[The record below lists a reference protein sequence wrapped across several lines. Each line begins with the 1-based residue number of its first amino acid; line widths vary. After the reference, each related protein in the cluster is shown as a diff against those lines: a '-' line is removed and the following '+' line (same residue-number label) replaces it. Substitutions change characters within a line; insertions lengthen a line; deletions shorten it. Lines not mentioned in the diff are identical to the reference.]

1 MRSRLRLLVGVLLVA
16 IIGGGVFLL
25 WRDAAARRAAE
36 NAAAAVEVLPDVS
49 QRIQNFHRVK
59 VENGR
64 KVWEVQARDAQ
75 YKEGE
80 GVVSVIDPVVALYLA
95 DGREVSLRGTSG
107 TVLLEGKELK
117 RVDVE
122 GAIAVQLGDYALST
136 DRASYEADRDL
147 VTAPGAVHITGGG
160 LDIEG
165 QHMEVEVNNQR
176 MRLAEQVRVVLQPAA
191 T

>member
-16 IIGGGVFLL
+16 AIGGGIWLL
-25 WRDAAARRAAE
+25 WRDASARRAAE
-36 NAAAAVEVLPDVS
+36 RVAAKVEVLPDVS

-59 VENGR
+59 VANGR
-64 KVWEVQARDAQ
+64 KVWEVHATDAQ

-80 GVVSVIDPVVALYLA
+80 GAVTVIDPVVALYLA
-95 DGREVSLRGTSG
+95 DGREVSLRGTGG
-107 TVLLEGKELK
+107 TVFLDGHDLK

-122 GAIAVQLGDYALST
+122 GAISVQLGDYTLST

-147 VTAPGAVHITGGG
+147 VIAPGAVHIVGGG
-160 LDIEG
+160 LDIVG
-165 QHMEVEVNNQR
+165 LHMEVEVGAQR
-176 MRLAEQVRVVLQPAA
+176 LRLAEQVRVVLQPA

>member
-1 MRSRLRLLVGVLLVA
+1 M
-16 IIGGGVFLL
+16 
-25 WRDAAARRAAE
+25 
-36 NAAAAVEVLPDVS
+36 
-49 QRIQNFHRVK
+49 
-59 VENGR
+59 
-64 KVWEVQARDAQ
+64 
-75 YKEGE
+75 
-80 GVVSVIDPVVALYLA
+80 IDPVVALYLA

-107 TVLLEGKELK
+107 TVFLDGRDLK

-122 GAIAVQLGDYALST
+122 GAISVQLGDYTLST

-165 QHMEVEVNNQR
+165 LHMEVEVGAQR
-176 MRLAEQVRVVLQPAA
+176 LRLAEQVRVVLQPA

>member
-16 IIGGGVFLL
+16 ALGGGVWLL
-25 WRDAAARRAAE
+25 WRDAAARRAADR
-36 NAAAAVEVLPDVS
+36 AAAAVEVLPDVS
-49 QRIQNFHRVK
+49 QRIQDFHRVK

-80 GVVSVIDPVVALYLA
+80 GVVSVIEPVLALYLA
-95 DGREVSLRGTSG
+95 DGREVSLRGRSG
-107 TVLLEGKELK
+107 TIFLDGHELK

-147 VTAPGAVHITGGG
+147 VIAPGAVHITGGG

-165 QHMEVEVNNQR
+165 LHMEVEIGTQR
-176 MRLAEQVRVVLQPAA
+176 LRLAEQVRVVLQPA

>member
-1 MRSRLRLLVGVLLVA
+1 MRSRLRLLVGVVLVA
-16 IIGGGVFLL
+16 AIGGGIWLL
-25 WRDAAARRAAE
+25 WRDAAARRAGE
-36 NAAAAVEVLPDVS
+36 LAAAAVEVLPDVS

-59 VENGR
+59 IEDGR

-80 GVVSVIDPVVALYLA
+80 GVVSVIEPVVALYLA

-107 TVLLEGKELK
+107 VVLLEGRELK

-122 GAIAVQLGDYALST
+122 GAITVQLGDYALST
-136 DRASYEADRDL
+136 DRASYEVATDL
-147 VTAPGAVHITGGG
+147 VIAPGAVRITGGG

-165 QHMEVEVNNQR
+165 RHMEVEVGAQR
-176 MRLAEQVRVVLQPAA
+176 LRLTEQVRVVLQPA

>member
-1 MRSRLRLLVGVLLVA
+1 MRSRLRLLVGLVLVA
-16 IIGGGVFLL
+16 TIGGGFWLL

-36 NAAAAVEVLPDVS
+36 RAATAVEVLPDVS
-49 QRIQNFHRVK
+49 QRIQDFHRVK

-80 GVVSVIDPVVALYLA
+80 GVVSVIDPIVAFYLD
-95 DGREVSLRGTSG
+95 DGSEVSLRGTTG
-107 TVLLEGKELK
+107 MVFLDGRELK

-122 GAIAVQLGDYALST
+122 GAIAVRFGDYALST
-136 DRASYEADRDL
+136 DRASYEAATDT
-147 VTAPGAVHITGGG
+147 VTAPGAVRITGGG
-160 LDIEG
+160 LDIQG
-165 QHMEVEVNNQR
+165 LRMEVDVGAQR
-176 MRLAEQVRVVLQPAA
+176 LRLAEQVRVVLQPK

>member
-1 MRSRLRLLVGVLLVA
+1 MRSRLRLLVGIVLVA
-16 IIGGGVFLL
+16 TIGGGMWLL
-25 WRDAAARRAAE
+25 WRDAATRRAAE
-36 NAAAAVEVLPDVS
+36 RAAVPIEVLPDVS

-64 KVWEVQARDAQ
+64 KVWEVRARDAQ

-95 DGREVSLRGTSG
+95 DGREVSLRGTTG
-107 TVLLEGKELK
+107 TVLLDGRELK

-136 DRASYEADRDL
+136 DRASYEAATDL

-160 LDIEG
+160 LDIVG
-165 QHMEVEVNNQR
+165 RHMEVEVGAQR
-176 MRLAEQVRVVLQPAA
+176 LRLAQQVRVVLQPA